1 MNQYVYNMEKN
12 SLNFILTILCIVFG
26 GIIMYDMM
34 TRINMIEG
42 LETISDVVPP
52 VEPAASIEMPIP
64 EIDGTKMTESEKDN
78 QRIKIESANAELLKA
93 SLALTTA
100 KDKKASLVSSDEI
113 AKLTG
118 DVVAAEAA
126 LIIATS
132 ITKIPALTA
141 NRVQPVKEPTPTP
154 VLPITTPNTITSTS
168 QTFESTIKK

>member
-12 SLNFILTILCIVFG
+12 SLNLILTTLCIVFG

-64 EIDGTKMTESEKDN
+64 ERDGTKMTESEKDN

-93 SLALTTA
+93 SR
-100 KDKKASLVSSDEI
+100 
-113 AKLTG
+113 
-118 DVVAAEAA
+118 
-126 LIIATS
+126 
-132 ITKIPALTA
+132 
-141 NRVQPVKEPTPTP
+141 NEPTFNSLNLKLFLT
-154 VLPITTPNTITSTS
+154 LSG
-168 QTFESTIKK
+168 KKRPLK